1 MTRQILWC
9 ILPEAVA
16 MAADRAETLYDVA
29 YGIEGNSAGGNI
41 NIRIQGF
48 GGEFDSGFLR
58 YYRRRTA
65 SVVC

>member
-1 MTRQILWC
+1 
-9 ILPEAVA
+9 
-16 MAADRAETLYDVA
+16 MAADRAGTLYDVA